1 MFGHL
6 PDVAQLRPGDLILF
20 HALNPGFGSRTIIQ
34 VQKNGGHHQDDAK
47 WHHAA
52 VYVGEFQICEARLSG
67 GVRLTYLYDYIG
79 THELRV
85 RRDLALTAPDQWKL
99 VIAALSKLQFSYGR
113 MAAVRLWWQSQHG
126 FWHPVQSY
134 GDARAIICSQ
144 LYGDAYALITGRLL
158 TKGRIGLPTPADLS
172 LTSVLTDVQVDWVRL
187 V

>member
-1 MFGHL
+1 
-6 PDVAQLRPGDLILF
+6 LILV
-20 HALNPGFGSRTIIQ
+20 HALNPGLGSRAIIQ
-34 VQKNGGHHQDDAK
+34 VQSSGGHHPDDAK

-52 VYVGEFQICEARLSG
+52 VYIGEFQICEAQVSG
-67 GVRLTYLYDYIG
+67 GVRRTYLYDYVR

-85 RRDLALTAPDQWKL
+85 RRDLALTDAEQWK
-99 VIAALSKLQFSYGR
+99 VVVSVLSKLQSSYGS
-113 MAAVRLWWQSQHG
+113 MAALRLWWQSTHG

-144 LYGDAYALITGRLL
+144 LYADAHALVTGRLL
-158 TKGRIGLPTPADLS
+158 MQGRIGLPTPADLS

>member
-1 MFGHL
+1 M
-6 PDVAQLRPGDLILF
+6 PGDLILV
-20 HALNPGFGSRTIIQ
+20 HALNPGLGSRAIIQ
-34 VQKNGGHHQDDAK
+34 VQTSGGHHPDDAK

-52 VYVGEFQICEARLSG
+52 VYIGAFQICEARVSG
-67 GVRLTYLYDYIG
+67 GVRLTYLYDYVG

-85 RRDLALTAPDQWKL
+85 RRDLALAPADQWK
-99 VIAALSKLQFSYGR
+99 VVVSVLSKLQSSYGR
-113 MAAVRLWWQSQHG
+113 MAALRLWWQSTRG

-144 LYGDAYALITGRLL
+144 LYADAYALVTGRLL
-158 TKGRIGLPTPADLS
+158 MQGRIGLPTPADLS